1 LEGVIDR
8 TRIVREAHFLDRQGN
23 LVDKYKDSPL
33 GGQLIDAKERLA
45 RTEVGEVLKTRVYND
60 LYTFFQR
67 YYDNGDYVS
76 KRRNRNGTYAIPYD
90 GREVIFH
97 WANRDQYYAKSGEL
111 LQDELLRIWH
121 ETTKTV
127 VFITH
132 SIDEAVYL
140 SDRVVIFTPR
150 PGTVKGEF
158 HVDLPKPW
166 YEHDVRTMHEFVSL
180 RSKAWHMLKDS
191 IIEAGGVD
199 YAGE

>member
-1 LEGVIDR
+1 MPKNKR
-8 TRIVREAHFLDRQGN
+8 REQYQKYIK
-23 LVDKYKDSPL
+23 LVGLTGFENSYPTELS
-33 GGQLIDAKERLA
+33 GGMQQRAGLA
-45 RTEVGEVLKTRVYND
+45 RALSIDPEVLLMDEPFASVDMQTR
-60 LYTFFQR
+60 
-67 YYDNGDYVS
+67 
-76 KRRNRNGTYAIPYD
+76 
-90 GREVIFH
+90 
-97 WANRDQYYAKSGEL
+97 EL

-127 VFITH
+127 FFITH
-132 SIDEAVYL
+132 GIDEAVYL
-140 SDRVVIFTPR
+140 SRRVVIFTPR

-158 HVDLPKPW
+158 HVDLPKPR

>member
-1 LEGVIDR
+1 VELVLSPKDVVDAVEDAY
-8 TRIVREAHFLDRQGN
+8 REMG
-23 LVDKYKDSPL
+23 S
-33 GGQLIDAKERLA
+33 
-45 RTEVGEVLKTRVYND
+45 KTATVPP
-60 LYTFFQR
+60 QR

-132 SIDEAVYL
+132 TLMSGL
-140 SDRVVIFTPR
+140 SQ
-150 PGTVKGEF
+150 
-158 HVDLPKPW
+158 
-166 YEHDVRTMHEFVSL
+166 
-180 RSKAWHMLKDS
+180 
-191 IIEAGGVD
+191 
-199 YAGE
+199 